1 MLSEVVKTE
10 QYHFV
15 TVRNE
20 DGHEEKWL
28 LTDSDRERLRTRA
41 LNYMLRGGT
50 LVRKVSFLESLL
62 RLVGR

>member
-1 MLSEVVKTE
+1 MLSKVEKAE
-10 QYHFV
+10 QYVFV
-15 TVRNE
+15 TVLSE

-28 LTDSDRERLRTRA
+28 LTDSDRERVRTRA
-41 LNYMLRGGT
+41 LNFMLRGGA